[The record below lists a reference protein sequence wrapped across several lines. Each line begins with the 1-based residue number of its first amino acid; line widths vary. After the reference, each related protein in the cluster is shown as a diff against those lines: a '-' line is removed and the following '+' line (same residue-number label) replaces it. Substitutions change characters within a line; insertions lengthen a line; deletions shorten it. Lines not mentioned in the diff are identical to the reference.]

1 MFKILRCSWK
11 CGPTFEIYIKIFIFH
26 SLQLYYIALSIFRTF
41 EPISNQYSISISPPP
56 PPSLKMF
63 QSYFQLQLPVY
74 DERYF
79 KSLTSTTGLFRYGNQ
94 GLVVW
99 SKSQLTLTDTFDDQ
113 IIKYSEQIFGSKG
126 VKVDSKPKTKT
137 LKINSYIISD
147 WLVLPVA
154 ITYLVNKNLN
164 ESINNH
170 LIN

>member
-1 MFKILRCSWK
+1 MWSDIWNIHQDIHIPQPAALLHRIKHFSNIWTHFK
-11 CGPTFEIYIKIFIFH
+11 PIFH
-26 SLQLYYIALSIFRTF
+26 FHLSPR
-41 EPISNQYSISISPPP
+41 
-56 PPSLKMF
+56 PSLKIF

-99 SKSQLTLTDTFDDQ
+99 SKSQLTLTDTLDDQ